1 MADLKKAEKD
11 IKDTIKKE
19 KEALTVAYGD
29 MLNKLKSERDKISK
43 DIQSEYKN
51 AKKYV
56 KKNPETGLGVA
67 LAGGLVVGF
76 ILAKILKR

>member
-19 KEALTVAYGD
+19 KEALTDAYGD